1 MRIIGKVFAK
11 PLSKAFLL
19 GETKNSMA
27 EPAFSV
33 VTGAFGYTGKYIA
46 QRLLDQGQT
55 VRCLT
60 RNPASFS
67 PFGDRVARHPLDF
80 DDTEQLARS
89 LEGADT
95 LYNTF
100 WIRFS
105 RGPVNHDLA
114 VQNTKNLVDAAVTA
128 GVRRIVHIS
137 ITGAST
143 DSPLPYFRGKGEV
156 ESYIKES
163 GLDYSI
169 VRPTVIFGVEDILIN
184 NIAWFLR
191 RFPVFPVAGR
201 GEYPL
206 QPVFVD
212 DVARLAVE
220 SASGADSVSLDAVG
234 PETFT
239 FREMVQQIR
248 RTAGGRAMVVSLP
261 PPLVLASAQMAGF
274 LVRDVVLTREEID
287 GLMSGHLISEGPPT
301 AQTRLTDWMRDH
313 RHTLGRHYASE
324 LARHYR

>member
-1 MRIIGKVFAK
+1 MNN
-11 PLSKAFLL
+11 L
-19 GETKNSMA
+19 
-27 EPAFSV
+27 SV

-46 QRLLDQGQT
+46 QRLLDRGDT
-55 VRCLT
+55 VRSLT

-67 PFGDRVARHPLDF
+67 PFGDRVERHPLDF
-80 DDTEQLARS
+80 DDSDQLARS

-114 VQNTKNLVDAAVTA
+114 VQNTMNLVDAAVRA

-137 ITGAST
+137 ITGASG
-143 DSPLPYFRGKGEV
+143 DSSLPYFRGKGLV
-156 ESYIKES
+156 ENYIRNS
-163 GLDYSI
+163 GLAHSI
-169 VRPTVIFGVEDILIN
+169 IRPTVIFGVEDILIN

-191 RFPVFPVAGR
+191 RFPVFPVAGQ
-201 GEYPL
+201 GEYSL

-212 DVARLAVE
+212 DVAQLAVE
-220 SASGADSVSLDAVG
+220 SASADGSTSLDAVG

-239 FREMVQQIR
+239 FRELVHQIR
-248 RTAGGRAMVVSLP
+248 RTTGGRAMVVSLP
-261 PPLVLASAQMAGF
+261 PSLVLTSANLMGF
-274 LVRDVVLTREEID
+274 IVRDVVLTREEID
-287 GLMSGHLISEGPPT
+287 GLMSGHLVSQGPPT
-301 AQTRLTDWMRDH
+301 AATRLTDWMQEHRD
-313 RHTLGRHYASE
+313 TLGRNYASE

>member
-1 MRIIGKVFAK
+1 MTG
-11 PLSKAFLL
+11 
-19 GETKNSMA
+19 
-27 EPAFSV
+27 FSV

-46 QRLLDQGQT
+46 QRLLDNGVT
-55 VRCLT
+55 VRSLT

-67 PFGDRVARHPLDF
+67 PFGDRVERHPLDF
-80 DDTEQLARS
+80 EDSEQLVKS

-114 VQNTKNLVDAAVTA
+114 VRNTRNLVDAAVSA

-137 ITGAST
+137 ITGASGG
-143 DSPLPYFRGKGEV
+143 SSLPYFRGKGLV
-156 ESYIKES
+156 EDYIRSS
-163 GLDYSI
+163 GLAYSI
-169 VRPTVIFGVEDILIN
+169 VRPTVIFGIEDILIN

-201 GEYPL
+201 GNYPL

-212 DVARLAVE
+212 DVAHLAVD
-220 SASGADSVSLDAVG
+220 SATADGNVALDAVG

-239 FREMVQQIR
+239 FRELVR
-248 RTAGGRAMVVSLP
+248 LVRTATGARSVVVPVP
-261 PPLVLASAQMAGF
+261 PRLVLAASVLVGLA
-274 LVRDVVLTREEID
+274 VRDVVLTREEID
-287 GLMSGHLISEGPPT
+287 GLMSGHLVSADPPT
-301 AQTRLTDWMRDH
+301 GTRRLTEWMREH
-313 RHTLGRHYASE
+313 RDSLGRHYASE

>member
-1 MRIIGKVFAK
+1 MSN
-11 PLSKAFLL
+11 L
-19 GETKNSMA
+19 
-27 EPAFSV
+27 SV

-46 QRLLDQGQT
+46 QRLLDRGET
-55 VRCLT
+55 VRSLT

-67 PFGDRVARHPLDF
+67 PFGDRVERYPLDF
-80 DDTEQLARS
+80 DDAEQLTKS

-105 RGPVNHDLA
+105 HGPVDHDLA
-114 VQNTKNLVDAAVTA
+114 VQNTMNLVDAAVRA

-137 ITGAST
+137 ITGASA

-156 ESYIKES
+156 ETYIRNS
-163 GLDYSI
+163 DLTHSI
-169 VRPTVIFGVEDILIN
+169 IRPTVIFGVEDILIN

-201 GEYPL
+201 GEYTL

-212 DVARLAVE
+212 DVAQLAVE
-220 SASGADSVSLDAVG
+220 SASGDSSISVDAVG
-234 PETFT
+234 LETFT
-239 FREMVQQIR
+239 FKEMVLQIR
-248 RTAGGRAMVVSLP
+248 RATGGRAMVVSLP
-261 PPLVLASAQMAGF
+261 PSLVLTSAALMGL

-287 GLMSGHLISEGPPT
+287 GLMSGHLVSQSPPT
-301 AQTRLTDWMRDH
+301 AHTRLTDWMRAH
-313 RHTLGRHYASE
+313 RDTLGRHYASE